1 MTRNP
6 ILAVLHADSSP
17 GADPRPSKELMAP
30 VAERADIRY
39 TTRDGLAEAL
49 DGAQALF
56 LYDFLSD
63 AVPEAWHAAGSLEWL
78 HVAAAGVDPVMFPE
92 LRASD
97 VTVTNSRGV
106 FDGAITE
113 YVLGQIL
120 SFAKDFPGSLRLQ
133 HAETWK
139 HRESERISGRVA
151 LIVGTGPIG
160 RAIARLLRAVGMEV
174 RGSGRRARSNDPD
187 FGTVTTTEELP
198 GQLAEA
204 DYVIA
209 VAPLTEQ
216 TRHLFRRDTF
226 AAMKPTARFVNVGR
240 GELVDT
246 DDLVLA
252 LTEGFIA
259 GAALDVLETEPLPP
273 GHPLWAMPNVSVTPH
288 NSGDFVGWRD
298 ALVTVFTDNFARWI
312 DGTPLENVV
321 DKTLGYVPS

>member
-1 MTRNP
+1 MTPTP
-6 ILAVLHADSSP
+6 ILAVLHADSSS
-17 GADPRPSKELMAP
+17 GTDPRPSQELMTP

-63 AVPEAWHAAGSLEWL
+63 AVPEAWHAANTLDWL
-78 HVAAAGVDPVMFPE
+78 HIAAAGVDPVMFPE
-92 LRASD
+92 LRASN

-106 FDGAITE
+106 FDGAIAE

-133 HAETWK
+133 QAETWK
-139 HRESERISGRVA
+139 HRESERIAGRVA

-160 RAIARLLRAVGMEV
+160 RSIARLLRAAGMEV
-174 RGSGRRARSNDPD
+174 RGSGRRARSDDAD

-198 GQLAEA
+198 AQLAEA
-204 DYVIA
+204 DYVVA

-216 TRHLFRRDTF
+216 TRHLFHRDTF
-226 AAMKPTARFVNVGR
+226 AAMKPGARFINVGR
-240 GELVDT
+240 GELVNT
-246 DDLVLA
+246 DDLVAALA
-252 LTEGFIA
+252 DGVIA

-273 GHPLWAMPNVSVTPH
+273 GHPLWAIPNVSVTPH

-298 ALVTVFTDNFARWI
+298 ALVRVFTDNFARWI
-312 DGTPLENVV
+312 DGAPLENVV

>member
-6 ILAVLHADSSP
+6 IIAVLHAENSS
-17 GADPRPSKELMAP
+17 GTDALPSKALMAP
-30 VAERADIRY
+30 VAERADLRY

-63 AVPEAWHAAGSLEWL
+63 AVPQAWHAANSLEWL

-92 LRASD
+92 LRASG
-97 VTVTNSRGV
+97 VTITNSRGV
-106 FDGAITE
+106 FDGAIAE

-120 SFAKDFPGSLRLQ
+120 SFAKDFAGSLRLQ
-133 HAETWK
+133 QAETWQ

-151 LIVGTGPIG
+151 LVVGTGPIG
-160 RAIARLLRAVGMEV
+160 RAIAHLLRAAGMEV
-174 RGSGRRARSNDPD
+174 RGSGRRARDNDPD
-187 FGTVTTTEELP
+187 FGNVSATEALHS
-198 GQLAEA
+198 QLAEA

-209 VAPLTEQ
+209 VAPLTTQ
-216 TRHLFRRDTF
+216 TRYLFRQDTF

-240 GELVDT
+240 GELVNT
-246 DDLVLA
+246 DDLVAALA
-252 LTEGFIA
+252 DGSIA

-273 GHPLWAMPNVSVTPH
+273 GHPLWSMPNVAITPH

-298 ALVTVFTDNFARWI
+298 ALVTVFADNFARWI
-312 DGTPLENVV
+312 DGQPLENIV
-321 DKTLGYVPS
+321 DKDLGYVPS